1 METQNLKPTTLAEA
15 NRKKTAED
23 FSASSV
29 ESEADIYNRS
39 QLKLSGYQKK
49 KKTRV

>member
-1 METQNLKPTTLAEA
+1 
-15 NRKKTAED
+15 
-23 FSASSV
+23 V

-49 KKTRV
+49 KKTRVWSRELKKN